1 MVFCC
6 GENEIVPIYEEGAMR
21 LMTLI
26 FMWLLHGACIAS
38 PEHRVFVS
46 FSMPDH
52 LLEETLLD
60 ATHHHMPVV
69 LNGFYH
75 DSMPETFMKIFEL
88 SKKIPDLSMQ
98 IDPTAYERYRIHQVP
113 ALVADNQQSFD
124 VIFGNITIE
133 RGLEEIARFGDT
145 RRVAP

>member
-1 MVFCC
+1 
-6 GENEIVPIYEEGAMR
+6 MR
-21 LMTLI
+21 VVALV
-26 FMWLLHGACIAS
+26 FMWLLAGICIAS
-38 PEHRVFVS
+38 PGYRVFVS
-46 FSMPDH
+46 FSMPEH

-60 ATHHHMPVV
+60 ATRHHMPVV

-75 DSMPETFMKIFEL
+75 DSMPETLTKIFEL

-98 IDPTAYERYRIHQVP
+98 IDPTAYERYSIHQVP

-133 RGLEEIARFGDT
+133 RGLEEIARFGET
-145 RRVAP
+145 RRVHHE